1 MKDTTLDLFEAHE
14 LKPQLP
20 LARNR
25 DPDTSHAAAASMIA
39 AQQSIHQRIL
49 KALTRPMTQF
59 EIARATGLRPE
70 QVHKRLS
77 ELSRDNPDTGF
88 IAAIKDTGYRRIGD
102 TGRMCIVWQRIR

>member
-1 MKDTTLDLFEAHE
+1 

-20 LARNR
+20 LARNS

-39 AQQSIHQRIL
+39 SQQSIHQRIL

-59 EIARATGLRPE
+59 EVAHVTGLRPE

-77 ELSRDNPDTGF
+77 ELARDNIDTGF
-88 IAAIKDTGYRRIGD
+88 TAAIGDSGMRRIGD
-102 TGRMCIVWQRIR
+102 TVRMCIVWQRIR